1 MSSSSSSWWDTW
13 CHPSAVHPL
22 STGDFQLQVDVKRKV
37 PHRQTLRR
45 KLVSGQAEAV
55 LKIDGDFV
63 DDFVVL

>member
-1 MSSSSSSWWDTW
+1 M
-13 CHPSAVHPL
+13 HPL